1 MSKQAIIT
9 AYVVAF
15 IVSVVFAYGK
25 GHRHGELAHLTLNKA
40 IEIAKAQFKCEMVL
54 K

>member
-1 MSKQAIIT
+1 MSKSAILTI
-9 AYVVAF
+9 YVIAF

-25 GHRHGELAHLTLNKA
+25 GHQHGERAHLTLNNA
-40 IEIAKAQFKCEMVL
+40 IEIAKAQIKCEMVL

>member
-9 AYVVAF
+9 AYVIAF
-15 IVSVVFAYGK
+15 IVSVIFAYGK
-25 GHRHGELAHLTLNKA
+25 GHKHGELAHLTLDKA
-40 IEIAKAQFKCEMVL
+40 VEIAKAQFTCKMEL

>member
-1 MSKQAIIT
+1 MSKQAILT

-25 GHRHGELAHLTLNKA
+25 GHQHGELAHLTLDKVM
-40 IEIAKAQFKCEMVL
+40 EIAKAQFTCRMEL